1 MYNLNFRGME
11 KFQENLVRNAVATA
25 SNEQEENIYALALG
39 AFRMLTPN
47 QQKAFEIAFYAY
59 QRKWYVSIGTR
70 TEKSVSKE
78 TKASGVPFV
87 IKHARTITHFDNYVS
102 LVQKNNPEFV
112 PENRTWGVRI
122 NDVCVYHRG
131 QLYLSMKPTYSNKA
145 RYFVP
150 TESGLLEIDYATEQS
165 YLCPSSRDDYKAEK
179 TAQRQGVSRENI
191 VKTCDIKIENVV
203 DIKCGAT
210 QEVNEIVLAI

>member
-1 MYNLNFRGME
+1 ME
-11 KFQENLVRNAVATA
+11 TFIENLTRNAVETA
-25 SNEQEENIYALALG
+25 STNAEQNVYADALG

-47 QQKAFEIAFYAY
+47 QQKAFEIAYTAY

-70 TEKSVSKE
+70 TQKGVSKQ
-78 TKASGVPFV
+78 TKASGIPFV
-87 IKHARTITHFDNYVS
+87 VKHARMVTHFDNYVS

-112 PENRTWGVRI
+112 PENRTWGERV
-122 NDVCVYHRG
+122 NDVCVYHKG
-131 QLYLSMKPTYSNKA
+131 QLYLSMKPTWTNKA

-150 TESGLLEIDYATEQS
+150 TESGLWEIDYATEQS

-179 TAQRQGVSRENI
+179 TAERQGVSRENI

-210 QEVNEIVLAI
+210 QEVNEIELAI